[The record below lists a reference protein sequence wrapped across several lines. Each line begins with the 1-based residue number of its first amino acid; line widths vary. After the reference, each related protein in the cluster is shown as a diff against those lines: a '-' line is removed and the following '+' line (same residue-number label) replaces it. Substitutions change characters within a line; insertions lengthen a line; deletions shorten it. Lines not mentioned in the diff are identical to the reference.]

1 MDMIKN
7 FKQQINQE
15 NIKTDSL
22 SISWNDDQEET
33 EKAKMVQ
40 ELIDLN

>member
-22 SISWNDDQEET
+22 SISWNDDQEKT
-33 EKAKMVQ
+33 ENAKLVK
-40 ELIDLN
+40 ELTDFN